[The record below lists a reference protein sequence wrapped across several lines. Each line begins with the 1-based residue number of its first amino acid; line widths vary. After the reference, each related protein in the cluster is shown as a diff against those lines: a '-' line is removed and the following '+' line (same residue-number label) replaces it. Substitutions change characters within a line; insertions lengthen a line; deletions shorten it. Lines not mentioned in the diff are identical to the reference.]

1 MFLGVKL
8 IDVATDTLSDLV
20 DGKLAVVEVD
30 LLNVT
35 IVEFRDRKL
44 GAVLFDNVV
53 EEELELLGTIEA
65 EPLGDALVVRFLDE
79 EVRLLRSNLVD
90 EVPKSLGDALVD
102 KLTEIEFELLFV
114 KMVGVSTR
122 TFGVALIE
130 KSREVEVDLLCVL
143 LVGLERETPGDT
155 LVDKLAEVEVE
166 LLRIILINVATE
178 TLDDDGLVDKFTD
191 V

>member
-1 MFLGVKL
+1 MFLGVRL

-20 DGKLAVVEVD
+20 DGKLAVVEVE

-44 GAVLFDNVV
+44 GDVLFDNVV

-102 KLTEIEFELLFV
+102 KLTESLSYCSSNWSGLVPGHLVSHLLR
-114 KMVGVSTR
+114 SQ
-122 TFGVALIE
+122 
-130 KSREVEVDLLCVL
+130 
-143 LVGLERETPGDT
+143 ERERSIYSAYYWS
-155 LVDKLAEVEVE
+155 V
-166 LLRIILINVATE
+166 
-178 TLDDDGLVDKFTD
+178 
-191 V
+191 